1 MKKKIVALVPI
12 KKNSERVAKKNFKKI
27 QGKPLYKYLLEKLSK
42 CNFDEVY
49 VDSDSPE
56 IKKYCKRMNFNFI
69 QRKSSLSKKNANG
82 NDLLNYH
89 AKIINADIYFQLFI
103 TSPLLKIESINKCIK
118 ILSSNKKIDSILT
131 SKSVNTWYWF
141 KNKPINYD
149 PKVLPRSQDALPLV
163 YETTGLYGIKKSSL
177 IKRKC
182 RIGYKPYFFE
192 VSDEECI
199 DLDNYK
205 DFQYLDYYVKN
216 FFKKK

>member
-82 NDLLNYH
+82 KLEMH
-89 AKIINADIYFQLFI
+89 
-103 TSPLLKIESINKCIK
+103 KC
-118 ILSSNKKIDSILT
+118 
-131 SKSVNTWYWF
+131 
-141 KNKPINYD
+141 
-149 PKVLPRSQDALPLV
+149 
-163 YETTGLYGIKKSSL
+163 YG
-177 IKRKC
+177 
-182 RIGYKPYFFE
+182 E
-192 VSDEECI
+192 
-199 DLDNYK
+199 
-205 DFQYLDYYVKN
+205 Q
-216 FFKKK
+216 